1 MSPITN
7 PIIKMLKSIFH
18 QFSKF
23 FIPCNCYD
31 CIILEIENENNNDNE
46 SNNNLFI
53 DNEPKNNLFIKNSS

>member
-7 PIIKMLKSIFH
+7 PIIKILKSIFH
-18 QFSKF
+18 RFSKL

-31 CIILEIENENNNDNE
+31 CIILEIENENRYN

-53 DNEPKNNLFIKNSS
+53 DNEPKNNL

>member
-1 MSPITN
+1 
-7 PIIKMLKSIFH
+7 MLKSIFH
-18 QFSKF
+18 QFSKL